1 MSWSPPPGIGDF
13 LERYQ
18 EIFSIARHAAQE
30 QLRLTAGLRDR
41 AGRPTAA
48 THAVSRGRGGGH
60 AAVPA
65 DEDSVFFMATRD
77 ALRELAQN
85 PVQRAAADAAAA
97 RLQPKPLRAFLR
109 EEALVRDARS
119 TAADEARML
128 RYDVTE
134 AHMESQEEA
143 RARDAAAEARMLRYY
158 VREAHMELQE
168 EARARDAAAPPPRA
182 SLRPTLLP
190 PPLEGR
196 GWWPSPEVR
205 QAAAAMDNLPPPRE
219 PREET
224 EDEEEDQWAA
234 VETALAAETA
244 SSDSRND
251 NVIDSDSGSE
261 ARAARDQGDD
271 DERCRR

>member
-1 MSWSPPPGIGDF
+1 MSWSPPDELHEHELNDF
-13 LERYQ
+13 LRRYQ
-18 EIFSIARHAAQE
+18 EIFSIARHAARE

-41 AGRPTAA
+41 AERPTAA

-65 DEDSVFFMATRD
+65 DEDSVFFIAM
-77 ALRELAQN
+77 
-85 PVQRAAADAAAA
+85 
-97 RLQPKPLRAFLR
+97 RAFLR

-143 RARDAAAEARMLRYY
+143 RARDAAAEARMLRYD

>member
-1 MSWSPPPGIGDF
+1 MSWSPPDELREHELNDF
-13 LERYQ
+13 LRRYQ
-18 EIFSIARHAAQE
+18 EIFSIARHAAHE

-41 AGRPTAA
+41 AERPTAA

-65 DEDSVFFMATRD
+65 DEDSVFFIAM
-77 ALRELAQN
+77 
-85 PVQRAAADAAAA
+85 
-97 RLQPKPLRAFLR
+97 RAFLR

-128 RYDVTE
+128 RYD
-134 AHMESQEEA
+134 
-143 RARDAAAEARMLRYY
+143 

-251 NVIDSDSGSE
+251 NVSDSDSGSE